1 VTSGKTSELV
11 VLDPKTGVIRQRVA
25 FPAEGQNEPQP
36 ETVSGNILEP
46 DKKGQVS
53 FTGLAFSPDGRRIYL
68 ANVNGSVKVFEV
80 DANDRV
86 QPSFSIRLPLANAPT
101 RKEEIP
107 AGLKVSEDGT
117 KLYVVLNLSN
127 GLGEFDA
134 LTGRFLRKFAV
145 GVAPY
150 DVVLV
155 GRKAFVSNWGGR
167 RPQSGNLTGP
177 AGRGTLVRVDPVRHI
192 ANEGSVT
199 VLDLDSGRLT
209 AEILVQLHS
218 SALAVSPDGRYVVC
232 ANAASDNLSVI
243 DTRTDVVVETI
254 WVKPKPNDLF
264 GASPNAWLSIVEAGI
279 SMWPMAP
286 RTPSPSFDSTL
297 KSASPNCW
305 G

>member
-1 VTSGKTSELV
+1 MHPCGITIKPTGLGFTLLIATLLAPAREVAGANFPYTSEPVGRHGASRLMTPINQVVTPTGQQIELPDMRPIVLALSPNGQLLVTSGKTSELV
-11 VLDPKTGVIRQRVA
+11 VLDPKTGAIRQRVA

-86 QPSFSIRLPLANAPT
+86 QPSFSIRLPLANAPN

-107 AGLKVSEDGT
+107 AGLKLSEDGT

-134 LTGRFLRKFAV
+134 LTGKLLRTFAV

-209 AEILVQLHS
+209 AEIL
-218 SALAVSPDGRYVVC
+218 
-232 ANAASDNLSVI
+232 
-243 DTRTDVVVETI
+243 
-254 WVKPKPNDLF
+254 
-264 GASPNAWLSIVEAGI
+264 
-279 SMWPMAP
+279 
-286 RTPSPSFDSTL
+286 
-297 KSASPNCW
+297 
-305 G
+305 